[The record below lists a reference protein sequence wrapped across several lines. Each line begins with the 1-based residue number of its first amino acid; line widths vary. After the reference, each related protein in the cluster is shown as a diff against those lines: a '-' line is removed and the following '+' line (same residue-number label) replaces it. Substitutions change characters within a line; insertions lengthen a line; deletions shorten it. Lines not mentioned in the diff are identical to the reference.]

1 MTIVFAD
8 VHLTIDPVVV
18 VALLTFAT
26 RAASVLQHY
35 LAMRHLHPK

>member
-26 RAASVLQHY
+26 RAASVLQHF
-35 LAMRHLHPK
+35 LAMRHLQPK